1 MTQSQTRKL
10 RAPTPKEDEHD
21 RIDALLDQALELS
34 FPCSDPVA
42 ITISGIYYGFR
53 RKAATDSGGKREP
66 PPDAKNWEGK
76 PDKANLLSPNPGTG
90 D

>member
-53 RKAATDSGGKREP
+53 RKAATDSGGKR
-66 PPDAKNWEGK
+66 GFRR
-76 PDKANLLSPNPGTG
+76 KA
-90 D
+90 